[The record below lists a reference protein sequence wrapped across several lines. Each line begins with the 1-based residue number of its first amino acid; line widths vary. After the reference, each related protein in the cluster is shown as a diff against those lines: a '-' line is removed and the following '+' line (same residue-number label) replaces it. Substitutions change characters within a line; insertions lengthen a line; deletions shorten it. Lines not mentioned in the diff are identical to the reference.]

1 MAPIV
6 FAILAGL
13 CWGIGEL
20 AAKSALKSGEVGPM
34 TAIAVRATIALPVI
48 WAAWLAATRGWL
60 EPIGVSA
67 AREPSGWM
75 QASPATWWKLA
86 LGAGVSAGAL
96 GLAFFYLGL
105 STGEVSRVKPVAF
118 ALAPTVAAVGAFV
131 LLGEAFSAKKLVGL
145 LLIVAGIVVLTTRD

>member
-34 TAIAVRATIALPVI
+34 TAIAVRATVALPVI

-67 AREPSGWM
+67 AREPAGWL

-105 STGEVSRVKPVAF
+105 SAGDVSRVKPVAF

-131 LLGEAFSAKKLVGL
+131 LLGEEFSAKKLLGL
-145 LLIVAGIVVLTTRD
+145 LLVVAGIVVLTTRD

>member
-1 MAPIV
+1 MGPIV

-34 TAIAVRATIALPVI
+34 TAIAVRATVALPII

-60 EPIGVSA
+60 EPLGVSA
-67 AREPSGWM
+67 AREPAGWM
-75 QASPATWWKLA
+75 QASPATWWKLV

-96 GLAFFYLGL
+96 GIAFFYLGL
-105 STGEVSRVKPVAF
+105 ASGDVSRVKPVAF
-118 ALAPTVAAVGAFV
+118 ALAPTFAAVGAFV
-131 LLGEAFSAKKLVGL
+131 LLGEEFSAKKLLGL
-145 LLIVAGIVVLTTRD
+145 LLIVGGIVVLTTRD

>member
-60 EPIGVSA
+60 EPFGVSA
-67 AREPSGWM
+67 ARESADWM

-105 STGEVSRVKPVAF
+105 SAGDVSRVKPVAF

-131 LLGEAFSAKKLVGL
+131 LLGEEFSAKKLLGL
-145 LLIVAGIVVLTTRD
+145 LLIVGGIVVLTTRD

>member
-1 MAPIV
+1 MAPII

-13 CWGIGEL
+13 FWGIGEL

-60 EPIGVSA
+60 EPLGVSA
-67 AREPSGWM
+67 AREPAAWM

-105 STGEVSRVKPVAF
+105 SAGDVSRVKPVAF

-131 LLGEAFSAKKLVGL
+131 LLGEQFSAKKLLGL
-145 LLIVAGIVVLTTRD
+145 VLIVGGIVVLTTRD

>member
-13 CWGIGEL
+13 CWGVGEL

-60 EPIGVSA
+60 EPFGVSA
-67 AREPSGWM
+67 ARESADWM
-75 QASPATWWKLA
+75 RASPATWWKLA

-105 STGEVSRVKPVAF
+105 SAGDVSRVKPVAF
-118 ALAPTVAAVGAFV
+118 ALAPAFAAVGAFV
-131 LLGEAFSAKKLVGL
+131 LLGEAFTAKKLLGL
-145 LLIVAGIVVLTTRD
+145 LLIVGGIVVLTMRE

>member
-60 EPIGVSA
+60 EPFGVSA
-67 AREPSGWM
+67 ARESADWM
-75 QASPATWWKLA
+75 RASPATWWKLA

-105 STGEVSRVKPVAF
+105 SAGDVSRVKPVAF

-131 LLGEAFSAKKLVGL
+131 LLGEQFSAKKLLGL
-145 LLIVAGIVVLTTRD
+145 LLIVGGIVVLTTRD

>member
-60 EPIGVSA
+60 EPFGVSA
-67 AREPSGWM
+67 ARESADLM

-105 STGEVSRVKPVAF
+105 SAGDVSRVKPVAF

-131 LLGEAFSAKKLVGL
+131 LLGEEFSAKKLLGL
-145 LLIVAGIVVLTTRD
+145 LLIVGGIVVLTTRD